1 MNGRSRPA
9 LLSYSPSGELHV
21 RMELDA
27 YLSNRLLA
35 ALTASCL
42 LHAAIIATP
51 YLGASTTVSRPAML
65 KPGPARALH
74 VRLVLENAPAKAA
87 ENSAAGASAESQAPR
102 AAEEEP
108 RPAVERTLGADLLPI
123 PAPGYY
129 TTDQLTK
136 RPQPTSQP
144 RLLAPELGP
153 AIPSGKI
160 ILKLWINELGN
171 VASAEVEKSELPESM
186 SASAAAAFGKL
197 RFEPGQI
204 NGRPV
209 GTLMRIEVIYYDGV
223 EPPP

>member
-35 ALTASCL
+35 ALAASCL
-42 LHAAIIATP
+42 LHGAIIAMP
-51 YLGASTTVSRPAML
+51 YFGASTTVSRPAVL
-65 KPGPARALH
+65 QPGSARALH
-74 VRLVLENAPAKAA
+74 VRLDLEGAPAKAA
-87 ENSAAGASAESQAPR
+87 ENSAAGAGAEPQAPR

-108 RPAVERTLGADLLPI
+108 RTAAERALGADLLPI
-123 PAPGYY
+123 PAPAYF

-160 ILKLWINELGN
+160 ILKLWISELGN
-171 VASAEVEKSELPESM
+171 VVSTEVETSELPDAI

-209 GTLMRIEVIYYDGV
+209 GALMRIEVIYYDGAG
-223 EPPP
+223 PPP